1 MKFRWFNKKEGDQ
14 AKTVK
19 PAPLPERKSD
29 DDLRR
34 TIEAKMSALRIR
46 QAAQAALSAPDPLE
60 STFETSVEDEDL
72 VFDPTGSGIQVEEID
87 FSVTADD
94 LDFGREV
101 DTVKTAWGDLP
112 VGEATSFAK
121 ENQK

>member
-1 MKFRWFNKKEGDQ
+1 MNFKWLKKKGVE

-19 PAPLPERKSD
+19 TAPLPERKSD
-29 DDLRR
+29 EELRR
-34 TIEAKMSALRIR
+34 TIDAKMSALRIR
-46 QAAQAALSAPDPLE
+46 QAAQAALSTPDPLE
-60 STFETSVEDEDL
+60 STFETSEEDEDL
-72 VFDPTGSGIQVEEID
+72 VFDPTGSGIQVEEIE
-87 FSVTADD
+87 FAVSADD